1 MPLGDPP
8 NYTTPSTIRLALVSS
23 LGAMVHFTLGALEYG
38 RVGPFVGLW
47 QMVLAG
53 FLLVFGV
60 LTTIRYLEALDAM
73 RDPQPRT
80 PMYDTPHEW
89 WTYRVGVALHALG
102 VLLCLY
108 WMLRSELP
116 WFYGAALLL
125 NALGVWLASRM
136 RPRPE
141 HHA

>member
-8 NYTTPSTIRLALVSS
+8 NYSTPSTIRLALVSS
-23 LGAMVHFTLGALEYG
+23 LGAMVHFMLGALEYG

-60 LTTIRYLEALDAM
+60 LTTIRYLEARDALG
-73 RDPQPRT
+73 DPHPRT

-89 WTYRVGVALHALG
+89 WTYRVGVALHVLG

-108 WMLRSELP
+108 WMLNSELTL
-116 WFYGAALLL
+116 FYGAALLV
-125 NALGVWLASRM
+125 NVAGVWLASLL
-136 RPRPE
+136 RPRSELP
-141 HHA
+141 

>member
-8 NYTTPSTIRLALVSS
+8 NYSTPRTVFLGVVSL
-23 LGAMVHFTLGALEYG
+23 LGAMLHFTLGALEYS

-47 QMVLAG
+47 QMILAG

-73 RDPQPRT
+73 SDARPRT
-80 PMYDTPHEW
+80 PMYNTPHEW
-89 WTYRVGVALHALG
+89 WTYRVGVGLHTLG

-108 WMLRSELP
+108 WLLHSELL
-116 WFYGAALLL
+116 WFYVVALLV
-125 NALGVWLASRM
+125 NGLGVWLAYRM
-136 RPRPE
+136 RPRPDE
-141 HHA
+141 

>member
-8 NYTTPSTIRLALVSS
+8 NYSTPGTLRLALTSL
-23 LGAMVHFTLGALEYG
+23 LGAMLHFALGALEYS

-47 QMVLAG
+47 QMVLAA

-60 LTTIRYLEALDAM
+60 LSTIRYFEAQDAM
-73 RDPQPRT
+73 RDPRPRT
-80 PMYDTPHEW
+80 PMYSTPHEW
-89 WTYRVGVALHALG
+89 LTFRVGQGLHGLG

-108 WMLRSELP
+108 WLWRSELP
-116 WFYGAALLL
+116 LTYAVALLVNL
-125 NALGVWLASRM
+125 LGVWLASTL

-141 HHA
+141 EGG